1 MIHLSLIPRI
11 TPVWRGG
18 LLALLAATL
27 FGLSTPLVQQ
37 QGAGLGP
44 FGTAALLY
52 AGAALVALL
61 LRRPPEREAPM
72 RRSHWPRLLA
82 MAATGAVLGPVA
94 LAWGL
99 QQTSGSSASLMLSL
113 EALFTAA
120 LAWRCYGEVM
130 DRRVLLAMLLLFAG
144 ALLLVAEQGLAGQV
158 QLLGLLA
165 VMLATLAWGLDNTL
179 SRGVAD
185 LDPGQVVLVKALL
198 GTAATLGL
206 ALLAQEPRPQA
217 QQALALLAVGA
228 TGYGLS
234 LRCYLLAQ
242 RAFGASR
249 TGSVFAFAP
258 FIGALGAWALGERA
272 PGVLLLVAGA
282 LMLGGV
288 LLHLSESHEHDHE
301 HEALEHEHAHRHDDG
316 HHAHGHDTM
325 PAGPHSHSH
334 SHRHEPLR
342 HAHPH
347 GPDIHHLHRH

>member
-1 MIHLSLIPRI
+1 MNHLGL

-18 LLALLAATL
+18 LLALLAAIL

-37 QGAGLGP
+37 HGADLGP
-44 FGTAALLY
+44 FSTAALLY
-52 AGAALVALL
+52 AGAALVALM
-61 LRRPPEREAPM
+61 LRRAPEREAPLT
-72 RRSHWPRLLA
+72 RSDWPRLLA

-99 QQTSGSSASLMLSL
+99 QHTSGSSASLMLSL

-130 DRRVLLAMLLLFAG
+130 DRRVLLAMLLLCAG

-179 SRGVAD
+179 SRAVAD
-185 LDPGQVVLVKALL
+185 LDPGQVVMVKSLL
-198 GTAATLGL
+198 GTVATFGL
-206 ALLAQEPRPQA
+206 ALLAHEPRPHMS
-217 QQALALLAVGA
+217 QALALLGVGA

-242 RAFGASR
+242 RAFGAAR

-272 PGVLLLVAGA
+272 PSAFMLAGGA

-288 LLHLSESHEHDHE
+288 WLHLSESHQHAHL
-301 HEALEHEHAHRHDDG
+301 HEALDHEHAHRHDDG
-316 HHAHGHDTM
+316 HHLHRHEVM
-325 PAGPHSHSH
+325 PAGAH
-334 SHRHEPLR
+334 SHRHLHEPLG
-342 HAHPH
+342 HAHSH
-347 GPDIHHLHRH
+347 GPDLHHRHRH